1 MWWVAI
7 SILPFHLHT
16 HAHTLSLS
24 ASWPLSGWPSV
35 IPKSQHHLPSCERS
49 QVLKIRFSQ
58 TPSQPVQRH
67 RLPFWAWAR
76 GSVMLFPSP
85 DKASHRGTAF
95 DTYEKQSWHEPLL
108 WEHAARCFFSLT
120 AALIRKTVCL
130 SARHWVITHTYK
142 IFLSTCGQRFPTP
155 HLQMHV

>member
-1 MWWVAI
+1 MKYSLKRTCSSFVWWVAI

-16 HAHTLSLS
+16 HTHTLSLS

-95 DTYEKQSWHEPLL
+95 DTYEKQSWHELAL
-108 WEHAARCFFSLT
+108 RTRSTLFLFSNGSSDTEDGVSLCE
-120 AALIRKTVCL
+120 AL
-130 SARHWVITHTYK
+130 SHY
-142 IFLSTCGQRFPTP
+142 S
-155 HLQMHV
+155 HL